1 MVKCFNTT
9 GANNMNP
16 HYGGDR
22 PVMFL
27 CGDDAGAKSVVMK
40 LGEDVGLR

>member
-1 MVKCFNTT
+1 
-9 GANNMNP
+9 MNP